1 MLAHVH
7 DSELD
12 NGPRMRTE
20 RARHCVVTRTVRP
33 IDELIRFVVGPDG
46 TLVPDAKGKL
56 PGRGVWLTA
65 TRAEL
70 AEGIKRKVFA
80 RAFRREVNLP
90 PDLLALTEG
99 LLERSALDALAMAGK
114 ARRVVVGSSKVEAAL
129 REHPVTALLHAADAA
144 DDGVR
149 KLDAALRR
157 RMGAEGEQIPVID
170 MFSGVQLDLALARSN
185 VIHAALVTGPESA
198 TFLAR
203 SLRLARFRTGI
214 SGDAA
219 GRKSAAQLNTPR
231 ECP

>member
-56 PGRGVWLTA
+56 PGRGVWVTA

-90 PDLLALTEG
+90 PDLLAVTEG

-114 ARRVVVGSSKVEAAL
+114 ARRVVVGSAKVEAAL
-129 REHPVTALLHAADAA
+129 REHSITALLHAADAA
-144 DDGVR
+144 EDGVR

-219 GRKSAAQLNTPR
+219 GRNP
-231 ECP
+231 PPN

>member
-12 NGPRMRTE
+12 NGPRMRAE
-20 RARHCVVTRTVRP
+20 RARHCVVTRTVKP

-56 PGRGVWLTA
+56 PGRGVWVTA
-65 TRAEL
+65 TRADL

-80 RAFRREVNLP
+80 RAFRREVTLP
-90 PDLLALTEG
+90 PDLLAVTEG
-99 LLERSALDALAMAGK
+99 LLERTALDALAMAGK
-114 ARRVVVGSSKVEAAL
+114 ARCVVVGFAKVEAAL
-129 REHPVTALLHAADAA
+129 RERPVTALLQAADAA
-144 DDGVR
+144 ADGVR
-149 KLDAALRR
+149 KLDAALGRR
-157 RMGAEGEQIPVID
+157 ITAGGEQIPVID
-170 MFSGVQLDLALARSN
+170 MFSGVQLDLALGRSN

-219 GRKSAAQLNTPR
+219 DRNP
-231 ECP
+231 PPN